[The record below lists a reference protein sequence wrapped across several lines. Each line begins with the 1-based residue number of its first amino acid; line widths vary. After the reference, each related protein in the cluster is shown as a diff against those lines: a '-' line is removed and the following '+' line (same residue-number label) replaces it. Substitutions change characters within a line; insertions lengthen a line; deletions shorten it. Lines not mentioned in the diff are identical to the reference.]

1 MAVGSVFYSAAPT
14 APNSPELHFSY
25 MNSFIQP
32 SGVGSL
38 TGAKQKGIEFGL
50 NMRKKKSSTH
60 TKIIFCLLSGTFR
73 YLQYGTKKVPK
84 KDRGAESQSLNFG
97 TQKQGL
103 ANASNAD
110 SVNLT

>member
-1 MAVGSVFYSAAPT
+1 MIALK
-14 APNSPELHFSY
+14 SPLDLYKE
-25 MNSFIQP
+25 
-32 SGVGSL
+32 
-38 TGAKQKGIEFGL
+38 
-50 NMRKKKSSTH
+50 KKYIKN
-60 TKIIFCLLSGTFR
+60 FRYLPFGTFR
-73 YLQYGTKKVPK
+73 YLQYCTKKVPK

>member
-1 MAVGSVFYSAAPT
+1 MLKGTEFWKKGQV
-14 APNSPELHFSY
+14 
-25 MNSFIQP
+25 
-32 SGVGSL
+32 L
-38 TGAKQKGIEFGL
+38 TQ
-50 NMRKKKSSTH
+50 KSS
-60 TKIIFCLLSGTFR
+60 FAFSGTFR

>member
-1 MAVGSVFYSAAPT
+1 M
-14 APNSPELHFSY
+14 L
-25 MNSFIQP
+25 
-32 SGVGSL
+32 
-38 TGAKQKGIEFGL
+38 KGTEFWCEHKEK
-50 NMRKKKSSTH
+50 RST
-60 TKIIFCLLSGTFR
+60 TQIKLIFCLLSCTFR
-73 YLQYGTKKVPK
+73 YLQCGTKKVPK